1 MQVALGFFRL
11 LLRSVRLGFV
21 ISARRIGFGV
31 LLGNVQR
38 IGLGCDC

>member
-1 MQVALGFFRL
+1 MQVALVFFSL
-11 LLRSVRLGFV
+11 LLRFVRLGFA

-38 IGLGCDC
+38 LGLGCDC